1 VSGGGDLLTLTV
13 GVQAGDV
20 TVAVEHAEGARV
32 DLRLDEV
39 QLERLLRQLRAAQRL
54 ARCWGY
60 GRVAGHG

>member
-1 VSGGGDLLTLTV
+1 MSGGGDWLTVTV

-60 GRVAGHG
+60 GQVAGHG